1 MDKVGNLH
9 LSDYTTRKGRAANE
23 ATTRNIGRKG
33 MKETEVRRR
42 DLNLGKSHVLSPGAA
57 SIMMTCYIQL
67 IRVPHPSDF
76 FVISEL
82 KRGKVQFQSINK
94 LNYFREKT
102 LRGSGSVCALSFSDL
117 GWYLEFFL
125 LLDQ

>member
-1 MDKVGNLH
+1 MAKVGNRY
-9 LSDYTTRKGRAANE
+9 LSGYTTRKRRAANE

-94 LNYFREKT
+94 LSYFREKT

>member
-1 MDKVGNLH
+1 MAKVGNRY
-9 LSDYTTRKGRAANE
+9 LSGYTTRKRRAANE
-23 ATTRNIGRKG
+23 ATNRNIGRRG
-33 MKETEVRRR
+33 GEETGKKRR
-42 DLNLGKSHVLSPGAA
+42 DLNLDRSRVLSPGAA

-67 IRVPHPSDF
+67 IRVSHPSDF

-117 GWYLEFFL
+117 GWYLEFFFF
-125 LLDQ
+125 